1 MSQQPLVQ
9 TPAIIRQL
17 GQTEYADSWLAM
29 RRFTES
35 RASTVQDEIWLT
47 SHPPVYTLGQAG
59 KTEHLLRP
67 TSIPVVKTD
76 RGGQITY
83 HGPGQLIA
91 YLLFDIVRA
100 KAGIRTLVRSIE
112 QAMLDELLARDI
124 TAMRKKGMP
133 GVYVE
138 DAKIG
143 AIGLRIRKGRTY
155 HGMSLN
161 VDCDLAPFANIN
173 TCGYPNLSDTSL
185 RELGC
190 HIAYDKIETSLA
202 KRLSKL
208 LSGYN

>member
-124 TAMRKKGMP
+124 TAMRKKACPAFMW
-133 GVYVE
+133 
-138 DAKIG
+138 KT
-143 AIGLRIRKGRTY
+143 RK
-155 HGMSLN
+155 S
-161 VDCDLAPFANIN
+161 VQSV
-173 TCGYPNLSDTSL
+173 CGY
-185 RELGC
+185 
-190 HIAYDKIETSLA
+190 A
-202 KRLSKL
+202 KDEPITA
-208 LSGYN
+208 